1 VAPPPHPAQS
11 LRTFSV
17 GRKVA
22 GSGSRWVI
30 VIRGPRVRSFV
41 VASSEYRSDVDWRD
55 AARRF
60 RIDRIDPLADYIDR
74 NDELPSSILDGMI
87 QERFFGLTISS
98 ERGGVGAP
106 ASALPGVLEE
116 LARGSSA
123 VAVMLAVHLSVCAAP
138 ISQWGTSEQKARCL
152 PRLASGEW
160 IGAFA
165 LTEPEVGS
173 DSAHLA
179 TRYTASDSGYVVRGS
194 KMFITNGGVAKV
206 LVAFATRDPSL
217 GPAGISAFVVEKQAG
232 VSVAQKLDKLGL
244 HGSETTELVFTDA
257 PLPPTALLGPEGSW
271 LKIALGAL
279 MGGRLG
285 IAACALGVA
294 EAAYEELVAAA
305 REHPGEAVRSEV
317 ARAFV
322 DCLAARS
329 LIERASTLRDT
340 GQPYGNEAS
349 AAKLFA
355 SQVACRTAER
365 AVDARGTDAISA
377 HARCNRLY
385 RDARVYPIVEGT
397 TEIQEMILGR
407 SILERIS
414 R

>member
-1 VAPPPHPAQS
+1 M
-11 LRTFSV
+11 
-17 GRKVA
+17 
-22 GSGSRWVI
+22 
-30 VIRGPRVRSFV
+30 
-41 VASSEYRSDVDWRD
+41 VASSEYRSDTDWRD
-55 AARRF
+55 AARSF
-60 RIDRIDPLADYIDR
+60 RINRIDPLAEFIDR
-74 NDELPSSILDGMI
+74 TDELPSSILDGMI
-87 QERFFGLTISS
+87 QERFLGLTISA
-98 ERGGVGAP
+98 EWGGVGAP
-106 ASALPGVLEE
+106 VSALPGVLEE

-123 VAVMLAVHLSVCAAP
+123 VAILLAVHLSVCAAP

-152 PRLASGEW
+152 PRLARGEW

-173 DSAHLA
+173 DSARLA
-179 TRYTASDSGYVVRGS
+179 TRYTTNETGFLLRGC
-194 KMFITNGGVAKV
+194 KMFITNGGLATVI
-206 LVAFATRDPSL
+206 VAFATRDPAL
-217 GPAGISAFVVEKQAG
+217 GPAGISAFVVPKQTG
-232 VSVAQKLDKLGL
+232 VAVAQKLEKLGL

-257 PLPPTALLGPEGSW
+257 QLPPTALLGPEGSG
-271 LKIALGAL
+271 LKVALGAL

-294 EAAYEELVAAA
+294 EAAFEELVNAA
-305 REHPGEAVRSEV
+305 REHPGDAVRSEV

-349 AAKLFA
+349 AAKLLA

-365 AVDARGTDAISA
+365 AVDARGTAAISA
-377 HARCNRLY
+377 SARCNRLL